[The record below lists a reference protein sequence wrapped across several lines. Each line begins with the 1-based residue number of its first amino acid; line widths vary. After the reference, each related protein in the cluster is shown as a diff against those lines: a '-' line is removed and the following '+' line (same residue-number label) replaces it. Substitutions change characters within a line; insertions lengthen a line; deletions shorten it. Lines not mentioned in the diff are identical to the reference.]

1 MLRRFLPLCIGLAA
15 TLGPPTGPLSAFA
28 APRLRRDRS
37 AFAPVGLVRSGATQG
52 RSVPPNWTERTKPY
66 RVMADI
72 YYVGTV
78 DLSSF
83 LVTSSDG
90 HVLIDTGVEEN
101 ADAVLDNIRA
111 LGFAVKDIRVIL
123 TTQAHYDHV
132 GAHARLKKESGA
144 RVLVSAGDAALVAG
158 GGEGDYLFGPAY
170 HFPPTKVDATVKD
183 GEVVKVGPIALTAHL
198 TPGHTRGTTTWTMTV
213 KDSAGQER
221 KVVFL
226 GSTAVN
232 AGTKLLKNEKY
243 PAIEADYKRAF
254 EVERALSCEVFLAA
268 HASAFGGPE
277 KSATAAA
284 GKGDAVFVDPQG
296 CRAAIDRSEKA
307 FLAELEKQRAAG
319 SK

>member
-1 MLRRFLPLCIGLAA
+1 M
-15 TLGPPTGPLSAFA
+15 
-28 APRLRRDRS
+28 
-37 AFAPVGLVRSGATQG
+37 
-52 RSVPPNWTERTKPY
+52 
-66 RVMADI
+66 
-72 YYVGTV
+72 
-78 DLSSF
+78 
-83 LVTSSDG
+83 
-90 HVLIDTGVEEN
+90 LIDTGVEEN

-111 LGFAVKDIRVIL
+111 LGFDVKDIRVIL

-144 RVLVSAGDAALVAG
+144 RVLVSAGDAPLVAG
-158 GGEGDYLFGPAY
+158 GGEGDYLFGPEY

-198 TPGHTRGTTTWTMTV
+198 TPGHTKGTTTWTMTV

-232 AGTKLLKNEKY
+232 PGTKLVKNEKY
-243 PAIEADYKRAF
+243 PAIEADYKHAF
-254 EVERALSCEVFLAA
+254 EVEKALPCEVFLAA

-277 KSATAAA
+277 KSAAAAA